1 MFASLL
7 SLTILKEKNLLS
19 DALIFFPFVLR
30 VALVEKVQYN
40 GFNFLSANLRGYPPL

>member
-19 DALIFFPFVLR
+19 DVLIFFPFFLR
-30 VALVEKVQYN
+30 VALIVEKVQ
-40 GFNFLSANLRGYPPL
+40 